1 MFETV
6 KATAPDPILALMMAF
21 REDQRDGKIDL
32 GVGVYKDATGKTPVM
47 QAIKLAEQKLHND
60 QDTKTYV
67 SPTGDLE
74 FCDAVENLIFQNSVA
89 TERVKAIQTPGG
101 SGALRI
107 LSDMLI
113 SANPDAKTW
122 VPDPTW
128 PNHIPM
134 LEGAGHS
141 LDYYTYYD
149 AQNCRVDF
157 DAMVNALQQ
166 AKKGDIVLL
175 HGCCHNPSGA
185 DLSTEQWKSLAT
197 LFSEK
202 GLKPF
207 VDLAYQG
214 FADGLNEDAE
224 GIHILANALPEMV
237 VATSCSKNMALYRER
252 AGCALVVADNQQAAS
267 NTASLLVRFIRQ
279 NYSMPPDHGAALSR
293 IVLLDDDLR
302 TTWKEELETMRVR
315 LETLR
320 SDLAGALRKRSNSDR
335 FDYIA
340 AQKGMFSRLPL
351 LEEQTVTLREQHGIY
366 MVGDGRINVAGLPG
380 HSEEVMDQL
389 ASRIV
394 AVMS

>member
-6 KATAPDPILALMMAF
+6 QATAPDPILALMMAF
-21 REDQRDGKIDL
+21 REDQRADKIDL
-32 GVGVYKDATGKTPVM
+32 GVGVYKDASGNTPVM

-67 SPTGDLE
+67 SPTGDVE
-74 FCDAVENLIFQNSVA
+74 FCDALENLIFEKSIA

-113 SANPDAKTW
+113 NANPDAQTW

-141 LDYYTYYD
+141 LTYYTYYD
-149 AQNCRVDF
+149 AENCRVDF
-157 DAMVNALQQ
+157 DAMVTALQQ

-185 DLSTEQWKSLAT
+185 DLSTDQWKALAA

-202 GLKPF
+202 GLMPF

-214 FADGLNEDAE
+214 FADGLHEDGE
-224 GIHILANALPEMV
+224 GIRILAKALPELV

-252 AGCALVVADNQQAAS
+252 AGCALVVAETEQAAG
-267 NTASLLVRFIRQ
+267 NTASLLVKFIRQ

-302 TTWKEELETMRVR
+302 STWKEELETMRVR

-320 SDLAGALRKRSNSDR
+320 ADFASALRKRSNSDR

-340 AQKGMFSRLPL
+340 GQKGMFSRLPL
-351 LEEQTVTLREQHGIY
+351 LQEHAVTLREQHGIY
-366 MVGDGRINVAGLPG
+366 MVGDGRFNVAGLPG
-380 HSEEVMDQL
+380 HSEEIMDLL

-394 AVMS
+394 TVMS